1 MLKRREFL
9 QASTAA
15 SCLLGTSAL
24 AAAAESSAEG
34 AVAGRDFY
42 EHRTYQLPDVG
53 KRELVGNYL
62 QHAMLPALRRQ
73 GIGPVGVF
81 TELGDAPSPSIHVLI
96 TYPTLEQFAG
106 ARFAMEADPEYQ
118 AAATEYLGAKPKDPA
133 YGRIRSSLLV
143 AFSGMP
149 RLALPESRPG
159 VFEWRVYESASESR
173 SRRKIEMFNNG
184 EIPIFAEA
192 GFTPVLFGE
201 MLVGP
206 RMPCLCYLLASSD
219 MQAHEAHWAAFQQH
233 PAWLAMKDL
242 PKYRM
247 TVSKLANTFWALTD
261 YSVI

>member
-24 AAAAESSAEG
+24 AVAAEDSAG
-34 AVAGRDFY
+34 DAAGGRDYY
-42 EHRTYQLPDVG
+42 EHRIYQLPDVG
-53 KRELVGNYL
+53 KRELVGDYL
-62 QHAMLPALRRQ
+62 RNAMLPALRRL

-81 TELGDAPSPSIHVLI
+81 TELGDAPTPSIHVLI
-96 TYPTLEQFAG
+96 TYPTLEKFAG

-118 AAATEYLGAKPKDPA
+118 AAAADYLGADPNDPA
-133 YGRIRSSLLV
+133 FGRIRSSLLV

-149 RLALPESRPG
+149 RHAMPESKPG
-159 VFEWRVYESASESR
+159 VLEWRVYESASESR

-206 RMPCLCYLLASSD
+206 RIPCLCYLLASPD

-242 PKYRM
+242 PEYRM
-247 TVSKLANTFWALTD
+247 TVSKLSNTFWAPTD
-261 YSVI
+261 YSEI